1 MRNADKLSIKVN
13 GEALI
18 NRTYRIHKE
27 VGLNPII
34 VTGHEHSR
42 FNALL
47 QSTSVQFVHN
57 ADFNKGQHTSV
68 LAGLTAL
75 PDTFDAV
82 VISLA
87 DMPMLTAD
95 DLHKLMRAYTD
106 RPAPCSAVIPF
117 NGESRGNPVIIN
129 TALIMRIAQETG
141 NVRKYLDSHPHLIHW
156 YCNTSNGYFID
167 LDTPEDLETL
177 QSVYGINVE
186 GHR

>member
-1 MRNADKLSIKVN
+1 MLNKDKLLLKID

-18 NRTYRIHKE
+18 KRTCRIHE
-27 VGLNPII
+27 EAGLKPIL

-42 FNALL
+42 FNGLL
-47 QSTSVQFVHN
+47 QSMSVQFVHN
-57 ADFNKGQHTSV
+57 PDFNKGQHTSV
-68 LAGLTAL
+68 MAGLTAL
-75 PDTFDAV
+75 SDTFDAV

-87 DMPMLTAD
+87 DMPMLAAD

-117 NGESRGNPVIIN
+117 NGETRGNPVIIN
-129 TALIMRIAQETG
+129 TDLIMRIAQETG
-141 NVRKYLDSHPHLIHW
+141 NVRNYLDSHPHLIHW
-156 YCNTSNGYFID
+156 YCNTSSGYFID